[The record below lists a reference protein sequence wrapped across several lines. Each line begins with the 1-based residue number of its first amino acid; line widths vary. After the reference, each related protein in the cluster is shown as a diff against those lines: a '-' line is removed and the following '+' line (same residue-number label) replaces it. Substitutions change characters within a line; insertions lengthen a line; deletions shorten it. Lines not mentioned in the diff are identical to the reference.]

1 MINPSQ
7 IRAARA
13 IINAKQS
20 ELAKVAGVSLAT
32 LNNIERGIGD
42 PRTSTL
48 DSISEALANAGV
60 HLSQD
65 DWTETVILDRLSRPN
80 AHDTYFASQRVLEAL
95 EPRSLIKAEKVLF
108 FSRWTNA
115 EHDEKPRVCLMI
127 EGANRTILFDEVDF
141 NLISGSRV
149 AEVAGILLAAFAF
162 HRDELFYLTNVFED
176 TTTAEAPEA
185 VRRLHSLPWLPL
197 TRPQSF
203 FDVVDSWE
211 DHLKAYAERDGHPM
225 RDLMAL
231 FGKG

>member
-20 ELAKVAGVSLAT
+20 ELAKIAGVSLAT

-48 DSISEALANAGV
+48 DSISKALANAGV

-95 EPRSLIKAEKVLF
+95 EPGSLIKAEKVLF

-141 NLISGSRV
+141 NLNSGSRRSRWHSI
-149 AEVAGILLAAFAF
+149 G
-162 HRDELFYLTNVFED
+162 
-176 TTTAEAPEA
+176 
-185 VRRLHSLPWLPL
+185 RLRISP
-197 TRPQSF
+197 
-203 FDVVDSWE
+203 
-211 DHLKAYAERDGHPM
+211 
-225 RDLMAL
+225 
-231 FGKG
+231 